1 MCPDRIGILVFEAL
15 PDGITR
21 SVVVMTGKVPRDS
34 QPVEEFIGQRSARAA
49 LQRLC
54 QKAIGNL
61 VFSFLQ
67 AGVRLTQIQHIEQI
81 LGRQRVDRAVVD
93 DLALVGNVERGQ
105 PNQIELSYPWIKVVE
120 PEPDESRVHDGTN
133 GGIWIR
139 HGIQQL
145 TADSVV
151 LLDVDE
157 DDFVLGPRTL
167 ERVIPVV

>member
-1 MCPDRIGILVFEAL
+1 
-15 PDGITR
+15 
-21 SVVVMTGKVPRDS
+21 
-34 QPVEEFIGQRSARAA
+34 
-49 LQRLC
+49 
-54 QKAIGNL
+54 
-61 VFSFLQ
+61 
-67 AGVRLTQIQHIEQI
+67 
-81 LGRQRVDRAVVD
+81 
-93 DLALVGNVERGQ
+93 
-105 PNQIELSYPWIKVVE
+105 VVE